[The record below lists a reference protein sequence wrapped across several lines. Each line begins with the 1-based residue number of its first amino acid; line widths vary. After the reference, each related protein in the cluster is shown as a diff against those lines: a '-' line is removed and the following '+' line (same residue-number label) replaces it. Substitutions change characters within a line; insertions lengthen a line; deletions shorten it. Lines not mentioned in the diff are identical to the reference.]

1 MFNDMTCEYELTN
14 MLDCISC
21 KCELS
26 NIFDVNVTQGM
37 LDIKICESGSSDS
50 SVGSSAA
57 LNELFGLPD
66 SIPQLVIWSDTDIYS
81 TLQDIVQTMDI
92 NLSTEKAVE
101 FTHQTQTIV
110 GTDTSIDKSVEQ
122 GNGSDLEKFFGVV
135 EPKDCQWMTNKDVCE
150 YLEQI
155 MKTIDTELTAKQA
168 SNITQS
174 IIQV

>member
-1 MFNDMTCEYELTN
+1 MTCEYELTN
-14 MLDCISC
+14 ILDSISC

-50 SVGSSAA
+50 SGGSSAA

-110 GTDTSIDKSVEQ
+110 GTDTSIDKS
-122 GNGSDLEKFFGVV
+122 GSDLEKFFGVV

>member
-1 MFNDMTCEYELTN
+1 MTCEYELTN
-14 MLDCISC
+14 ILDSISC

-26 NIFDVNVTQGM
+26 NIFDVNVTQSM

-50 SVGSSAA
+50 AGGSSAA

-66 SIPQLVIWSDTDIYS
+66 SIPQLVIWSDTDIYRE
-81 TLQDIVQTMDI
+81 LEDIIQTMDI

-150 YLEQI
+150 HLEPL
-155 MKTIDTELTAKQA
+155 MKPIDTESPAKQA
-168 SNITQS
+168 SSITQ
-174 IIQV
+174 

>member
-1 MFNDMTCEYELTN
+1 
-14 MLDCISC
+14 
-21 KCELS
+21 
-26 NIFDVNVTQGM
+26 
-37 LDIKICESGSSDS
+37 
-50 SVGSSAA
+50 
-57 LNELFGLPD
+57 
-66 SIPQLVIWSDTDIYS
+66 
-81 TLQDIVQTMDI
+81 MDI